1 MKYEFSAIEKKWQ
14 EYWEKNQTFKTDVWD
29 FSKPKFYALDM
40 FPYPSGVGLHAGHPE
55 GYTATDI
62 VSRMKRMQGYNVLHP
77 MGYDSFGL
85 PAEQYAVSTG
95 NHPNG
100 FTQKNINTFS
110 AQLRELG
117 FDYDWSKMIATSDPA
132 FYKWTQWIF
141 KQLYLDGYAQYIDM
155 PVNWCEELGTVL
167 SNDEVIDGKSERGG
181 YPVVRKNMKQW
192 VINQPAFAEELLEG
206 LEEIDWP
213 ESTKLMQKNWIGKS
227 TGVEV
232 KFDIVG
238 GGEFSIFTT
247 CIETIYGITFM
258 VLAPDGEVVKKL
270 MPRIENKEE
279 VQAYIDETLK
289 KNDMDRTELNKTKS
303 GCELKGVTCINPVN
317 GKEVRMFIG
326 DFVLASYG
334 TGAVMAVPSHDQ
346 RDFEYAIA
354 HNIDMIQV
362 IDGDEKLGHVDVSEK
377 AFEKQGYLGKGYRLV
392 NSEEF
397 TGLTVEEAK
406 EAITAK
412 LEKMG
417 VAKRTVNYHFREWIF
432 ARQRYWGEPV
442 PVVHGEDGSVHTLPD
457 EELPLVLP
465 ELENYKGEGGKA
477 PLENATEWKYYDN
490 NGIKGKRETSTMPG
504 SAGSSWYFLRYI
516 DPNNDKEFANQELL
530 KHWMPV
536 DLYIGGPEHAVGH
549 LMYSRIWN
557 RYLYNKGLAP
567 TKEPFKKL
575 VHQGMILGANG
586 IKMGKRFPEFV
597 VNPSDVV
604 RNYGADT
611 LRLYEMFMG
620 PLEVSKPWSDAGVDG
635 AKRFLNRVWAFFT
648 EEKNIVDE
656 AVPALEKIYH
666 KSVKKITEDFE
677 KLAFNTAISQM
688 MIFVNAVYKEEKC
701 PKEYAEGLVK
711 MLSCICPHIGEE
723 LWQILGHDN
732 TIAYEPWPTYDDTK
746 TADDTV
752 EVAVQVNGKLRAT
765 IALPKDADKD
775 LAISTAKADERV
787 LPFIE
792 GKTIVKEISVPN
804 KIVNI
809 VVR

>member
-1 MKYEFSAIEKKWQ
+1 MSRYDFTSVEAKWQ
-14 EYWEKNQTFKTDVWD
+14 KYWEEHETFKTDVWD

-85 PAEQYAVSTG
+85 PAEQYAVNTG

-100 FTQKNINTFS
+100 FTQENIKTFS
-110 AQLRELG
+110 KQLKELG
-117 FDYDWSKMIATSDPA
+117 FDYDWSKMVATSDPE

-141 KQLYLDGYAQYIDM
+141 KQLYKDGYAKYIDM

-181 YPVVRKNMKQW
+181 FPVVRKNMKQW
-192 VINQPAFAEELLEG
+192 VIDQPAFAEKLLEG
-206 LEEIDWP
+206 LDEIDWP
-213 ESTKLMQKNWIGKS
+213 ESTKAIQRNWIGKS

-232 KFDIVG
+232 EFDIVG
-238 GGEFSIFTT
+238 GGKFSIFTT

-258 VLAPDGEVVKKL
+258 VLAPDGAITESLLDRVQN
-270 MPRIENKEE
+270 REE
-279 VQAYIDETLK
+279 VQAYIDETKK

-362 IDGDEKLGHVDVSEK
+362 IDGKDGHIDVSE
-377 AFEKQGYLGKGYRLV
+377 AAMEKTEYLGKGYKLI

-406 EAITAK
+406 EAITQK

-417 VAKRTVNYHFREWIF
+417 RAKRTVNYHFREWIF

-442 PVVHGEDGSVHTLPD
+442 PVVHCEDGTIHALDD
-457 EELPLVLP
+457 EELPLILP
-465 ELENYKGEGGKA
+465 ELDDYKGKNGKA
-477 PLENATEWKYYDN
+477 PLENAEEWKKYDH
-490 NGIKGKRETSTMPG
+490 NGIKGTRETSTMPG
-504 SAGSSWYFLRYI
+504 SAGSSWYYFRYI
-516 DPNNDKEFANQELL
+516 DPHNDKEFANQELL

-549 LMYSRIWN
+549 LIYSRIWN
-557 RYLYNKGLAP
+557 RYLYDKGLAP
-567 TKEPFKKL
+567 TKEPFRKL
-575 VHQGMILGANG
+575 VHQGMILGENG

-597 VNPSDVV
+597 VNPSDIV
-604 RNYGADT
+604 RDYGADT

-620 PLEVSKPWSDAGVDG
+620 PLEVSKPWSKNGVEG
-635 AKRFLNRVWAFFT
+635 AKRFIQRVWNFFT
-648 EEKNIVDE
+648 EPEKLTDTDDG
-656 AVPALEKIYH
+656 ALTKVYH
-666 KSVKKITEDFE
+666 QTVKKVTDDFE

-688 MIFVNAVYKEEKC
+688 MIFVNAVYKNDSC
-701 PKEYAEGLVK
+701 PREYAEGLIK
-711 MLSCICPHIGEE
+711 MLSCITPHMGEE
-723 LWQILGHDN
+723 IWNIMGHND
-732 TIAYEPWPTYDDTK
+732 TIAYESWPVYDEELCKEDTIEI
-746 TADDTV
+746 V
-752 EVAVQVNGKLRAT
+752 VQVNGKLKAKLN
-765 IALPKDADKD
+765 IAVDADKD
-775 LAISTAKADERV
+775 SVMEMAMNDEKV
-787 LPFIE
+787 KESID
-792 GKTIVKEISVPN
+792 GKTIVKQIYVPN
-804 KIVNI
+804 KLVNI
-809 VVR
+809 VAK